1 MTLVASLLPVS
12 IYVALFQTLIY
23 LALPRRKRTTWAPL
37 FTGVVGALIVG
48 GAGYLFGFETIGLG
62 GVPFVTLVAWTLATV
77 AVVGSVGTLML
88 ARPDTRATLA
98 DPRLADLSTGRAS
111 WQILFRIPVLTALV
125 EEALFRG
132 VLHAALIALYPS
144 TMALWLGAGL
154 FGLWH
159 IGPGIDQA
167 QASRSGGLGGVAH
180 TLVTVVATTLAGA
193 ALVWLR
199 METGSIWV
207 PVAVHAVMNMTMA
220 VFARLAARPNSRAV
234 KLLTNR

>member
-1 MTLVASLLPVS
+1 MTLVASLLPLS

-23 LALPRRKRTTWAPL
+23 LVLPRRKRTTWAPL
-37 FTGVVGALIVG
+37 FTGVAGAVLVG
-48 GAGYLFGFETIGLG
+48 GAGYFFGFETIGLG
-62 GVPFVTLVAWTLATV
+62 GVPFLTLVAWSLATV
-77 AVVGSVGTLML
+77 VVVGSVGMLML
-88 ARPDTRATLA
+88 ARPEARTALA

-125 EEALFRG
+125 EEAVFRG

-180 TLVTVVATTLAGA
+180 PVGTVLAPTLAGA

-199 METGSIWV
+199 METGSIWA

-220 VFARLAARPNSRAV
+220 VFARLAARPVGHILKPRAI
-234 KLLTNR
+234 R